1 MRDSVTTTMRLA
13 VRTGFILFI
22 FSLLES
28 NNELRAQSILAK
40 VGSTSITE
48 EEFQLRF
55 ELTPSLGRNR
65 KSQLET
71 EKLEFLYSLVAEKL
85 LALEAQDRRLDLD
98 STFRHAFAE
107 IKKLIVRDELYRQEI
122 SNKVTVKPQEIQQ
135 GIKHALDQRLV
146 EFLYFTRREDAEF
159 VRSKVRKASEIERV
173 QIDSS
178 IECLKDTAT
187 VIWGEAS
194 PAIEDAAYR
203 LKPGDVSPVI
213 HEGPGFY
220 ILWVKGSMQNA
231 QYASLQPSALQER
244 VTQVIRLRKERK
256 RLDEFVPATLRNDT
270 AFAGSAILRRISI
283 EMTKATDNYRPGQVV
298 TFDALLLK
306 KVKDSLKASL
316 GETAV
321 VSGKVAWSVESILD
335 RLLSAKFEFVS
346 GDTLKTFL
354 KLNGHVRIWAQQE
367 LLAQEGLRRGLEQ
380 SYGVQKKLSM
390 WYQAFLAG
398 SMKDYIKR
406 RINVSQ
412 AEVWQALQVQDGS
425 SEVPRVQIREL
436 WTSSLDSMKAPI
448 IEVGHGVSFEKVAER
463 YSIDSFSRKS
473 GGVTPAFP
481 VNERSPLGEIA
492 WQMQAGERFG
502 PIPLEGKFIYFEL
515 VKKDFPVA
523 RDTVLAARFEK
534 TKREFLQA
542 KFRSTVNS
550 VLAQA
555 GVDRGFS
562 VFEDRVKQL
571 KVTPFPMVTFRI
583 LGFGGRMFE
592 VPLLEKQLDWLD
604 TEPPR
609 TKVVP

>member
-1 MRDSVTTTMRLA
+1 MRDAVITTTRL
-13 VRTGFILFI
+13 VLRTGFILFA

-28 NNELRAQSILAK
+28 NSELCAQSILAR
-40 VGSTSITE
+40 VGNSSITE
-48 EEFQLRF
+48 EEFLLRF

-122 SNKVTVKPQEIQQ
+122 SNKVTVKPQEIQL
-135 GIKHALDQRLV
+135 GSKHALDQRLV

-159 VRSKVRKASEIERV
+159 VRSKVRKAAEIKRM

-178 IECLKDTAT
+178 IDCLKDTAT

-194 PAIEDAAYR
+194 LAIEDAAYR
-203 LKPGDVSPVI
+203 LKPGDVSPII
-213 HEGPGFY
+213 HNGPGFY
-220 ILWVKGSMQNA
+220 ILWIKGSKQNA
-231 QYASLQPSALQER
+231 QYAALQPSALQEK

-256 RLDEFVPATLRNDT
+256 RLDEFVPAALRNDT
-270 AFAGSAILRRISI
+270 AFAGSVILRRISI
-283 EMTKATDNYRPGQVV
+283 EMTKAAANYRSRQDV
-298 TFDALLLK
+298 TFDVPILRM
-306 KVKDSLKASL
+306 VKDSLKAL
-316 GETAV
+316 LRETAL
-321 VSGKVAWSVESILD
+321 VSGNVAWSVESILD
-335 RLLSAKFEFVS
+335 RLLSVKFEFVS
-346 GDTLKTFL
+346 GDTLKTFS
-354 KLNGHVRIWAQQE
+354 KLNGQLRIWAQQE

-380 SYGVQKKLSM
+380 SYGVQKKLSI

-406 RINVSQ
+406 HINVSQ
-412 AEVWQALQVQDGS
+412 AEIWRALQVQDGS
-425 SEVPRVQIREL
+425 TDVPRVQIREL
-436 WTSSLDSMKAPI
+436 WTGSLDSMKAAVT
-448 IEVGHGVSFEKVAER
+448 EVGHGVSFEKVTER
-463 YSIDSFSRKS
+463 YSIDSSSRNS

-481 VNERSPLGEIA
+481 VSERPPLGEIA
-492 WQMQAGERFG
+492 WQMKAGERFG
-502 PIPLEGKFIYFEL
+502 PIPLEGKYIYFEL
-515 VKKDFPVA
+515 VKKDFPA
-523 RDTVLAARFEK
+523 TADSVLAGRFEK

-592 VPLLEKQLDWLD
+592 VPLLEKQLEWLD